1 MIRHRQDIFS
11 RTSSQYRYFSK
22 SQTQID
28 NNYNHAHKHD
38 YCILGGEF
46 YPNLHTHRITSYKH
60 TCIFL
65 FAAQL
70 QSRDLSSSTWYTQ
83 EEEINKEM
91 EVEAAGRGGN
101 KEKHRTHST
110 LIRHRGNCACQEA
123 MAPPHGLPCRGR
135 CGSC

>member
-1 MIRHRQDIFS
+1 MQAWLDIDRIFFS

-46 YPNLHTHRITSYKH
+46 YPYLHTHRIMSYNH
-60 TCIFL
+60 TCNFL

-91 EVEAAGRGGN
+91 EVEAAGRGEN
-101 KEKHRTHST
+101 KENT
-110 LIRHRGNCACQEA
+110 
-123 MAPPHGLPCRGR
+123 
-135 CGSC
+135 